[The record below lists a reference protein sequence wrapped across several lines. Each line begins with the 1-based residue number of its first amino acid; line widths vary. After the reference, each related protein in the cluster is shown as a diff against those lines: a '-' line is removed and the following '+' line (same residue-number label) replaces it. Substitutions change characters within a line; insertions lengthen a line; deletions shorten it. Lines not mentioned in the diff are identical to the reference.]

1 MNKKLPP
8 VGCPVM
14 VRDTDGTLVLCAVT
28 HSPMRGH
35 TRISPDDHRRIE
47 VVGINDPAFRKGGII
62 HRDEYVYRGFRSA
75 YPTTWYFEYEP
86 TAEGAESTP
95 ETA

>member
-14 VRDTDGTLVLCAVT
+14 VRNSDGTLVLCAVT
-28 HSPMRGH
+28 HSPMRGNL
-35 TRISPDDHRRIE
+35 RVSVDGHRRIE
-47 VVGINDPAFRKGGII
+47 VVGINDPTFRVGGII
-62 HRDEYVYRGFRSA
+62 HRDENVYGASI
-75 YPTTWYFEYEP
+75 WYFEYEP
-86 TAEGAESTP
+86 TAEGAEPVS